1 MVYVSKII
9 IINTKSVNDGEK
21 NLLLLQSG
29 APLLLHK
36 TIPFIPGECVW

>member
-21 NLLLLQSG
+21 KSPAVAIRSSYLV
-29 APLLLHK
+29 
-36 TIPFIPGECVW
+36 T